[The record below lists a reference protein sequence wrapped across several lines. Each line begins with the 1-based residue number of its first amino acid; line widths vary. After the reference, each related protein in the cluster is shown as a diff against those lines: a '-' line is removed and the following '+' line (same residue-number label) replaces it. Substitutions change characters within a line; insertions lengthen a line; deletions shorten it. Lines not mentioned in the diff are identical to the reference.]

1 MHAHRGP
8 HNSAKCPFYVV
19 FDDPF
24 SAEASL
30 NRCVRCVTYGNA
42 LLESLSEDF
51 RQLAFLTLL
60 EEGPKYDPEHPS
72 GASFITFIK
81 SRVCSRLWSERRKE
95 LKYLA
100 YPLEEKGSE
109 DNGLEPDPLMAS
121 LTADALVC
129 ETMEDTIIQQIMVE
143 QFRELLPQFL
153 KKLSEKERVVLRM
166 KYFEERSGAE
176 IALVLSVSEGRVSQL
191 GKSGF
196 AKLKKA
202 YLSAISDP
210 CFENN

>member
-8 HNSAKCPFYVV
+8 HNSAKCPFYVIS
-19 FDDPF
+19 DDPF

-30 NRCVRCVTYGNA
+30 SRCVRCVTYGNA

-60 EEGPKYDPEHPS
+60 EEGPKYDPNHPS
-72 GASFITFIK
+72 GASFITFMK

-95 LKYLA
+95 LKYLS
-100 YPLEEKGSE
+100 YPLEEKKSE
-109 DNGLEPDPLMAS
+109 DKGLEPNPLIAA
-121 LTADALVC
+121 LAADALVC
-129 ETMEDTIIQQIMVE
+129 EPMEDTIIQQIIVE

-153 KKLSEKERVVLRM
+153 KKLSEKERAVLRL

-176 IALVLSVSEGRVSQL
+176 IALSLSVSEGRVSQL
-191 GKSGF
+191 GKSAF
-196 AKLKKA
+196 TKLKKA
-202 YLSAISDP
+202 YLAAIS
-210 CFENN
+210 E